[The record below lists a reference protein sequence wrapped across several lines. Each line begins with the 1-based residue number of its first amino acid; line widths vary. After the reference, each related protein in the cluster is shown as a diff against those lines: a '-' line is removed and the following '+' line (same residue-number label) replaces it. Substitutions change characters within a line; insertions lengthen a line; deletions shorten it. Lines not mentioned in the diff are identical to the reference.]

1 MTIPAEMRCVVL
13 HSPGDL
19 RSDTRPTPQPAP
31 GEVLVQVRLVG
42 VCGSDLHYYELGRSG
57 SSVVESPVVLG
68 HEFGGVIV
76 AVGAGV
82 DRTIGERVSV
92 EPGVQCGKCTA
103 CRRGIYNH
111 CTDMHFLGAAPTDGA
126 MQEYVAVREDHAFA
140 LPDTVS
146 DEAAALIEPLSVA
159 LWGVGR
165 ARLQRGESVVIVG
178 AGPIGVLCALVARAK
193 GANSVVLVDPADG
206 RRQLAARL
214 TGARVVA
221 PADLEEPDG
230 SFDVALE
237 CSGSDSGLETALRSV
252 RDDGRVVVLGVGVD
266 RLDIPMNT
274 LQEGEISV
282 TGSHRYRNTWPAAID
297 LVARGEV
304 DPTTLITKKFSLDQA
319 EEAILASRTDP
330 SSLKACVHLSGPAT
344 GS

>member
-19 RSDTRPTPQPAP
+19 RFESRPTPQPAP
-31 GEVLVQVRLVG
+31 GEVLVQVGLVG

-57 SSVVESPVVLG
+57 SSVVEAPFVPG

-92 EPGVQCGKCTA
+92 EPGVQCGRCSA

-126 MQEYVAVREDHAFA
+126 MQEYVVVRDDHAFA
-140 LPDTVS
+140 VPDTVS

-165 ARLQRGESVVIVG
+165 ARLQRDESVVIVG
-178 AGPIGVLCALVARAK
+178 AGPIGVLCALVALAK
-193 GANSVVLVDPADG
+193 GAASVVLVDPADG
-206 RRQLAARL
+206 RRQLAASL
-214 TGARVVA
+214 TGAQVVT
-221 PADLEEPDG
+221 PEDLRNSG
-230 SFDVALE
+230 GFDVALE
-237 CSGSDSGLETALRSV
+237 CSGSDAGLSTALHSV
-252 RDDGRVVVLGVGVD
+252 REDGRVVVLGVGVD

-274 LQEGEISV
+274 LQEGEVTV

-297 LVARGEV
+297 LVASGEV
-304 DPTTLITKKFSLDQA
+304 DPTTLITGKFSLDQA
-319 EEAILASRTDP
+319 EEAILAPRTDP
-330 SSLKACVHLSGPAT
+330 RSLKACICLSGPAP
-344 GS
+344 GN